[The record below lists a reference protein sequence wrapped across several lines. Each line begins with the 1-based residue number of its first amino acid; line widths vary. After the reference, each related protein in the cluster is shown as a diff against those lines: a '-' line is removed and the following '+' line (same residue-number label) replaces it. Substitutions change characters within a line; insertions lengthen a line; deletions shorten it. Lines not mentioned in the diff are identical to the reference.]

1 MKILLES
8 PIYTTE
14 AALQAAKFGVDRLEL
29 CSSFHEGGETPG
41 AGMLAYL
48 KAHLQIPVFVM
59 IRPRGGDFVYSDE
72 ELDVMAEE
80 IRIFSSLGA
89 DGFVFGILNRD
100 GSVNSDA
107 CGQLIETASGKPCT
121 FHRAFDVSR
130 NLEESLETII
140 KCGFH
145 RILTSGGKNSVAEGL
160 DQIVRLMKLADDRII
175 IMPGGGMKPELVEP
189 LRKTGWLRE
198 IHASCKEFRSSE
210 SRWHNPDVQLL
221 ADGAEDTGVLT
232 ISRNKVDEYRKV
244 LSSAVDL

>member
-14 AALQAAKFGVDRLEL
+14 AALQAAMFGVDRLEL

-130 NLEESLETII
+130 NLDESLETII

-145 RILTSGGKNSVAEGL
+145 RILTSGGKNSVEEGL
-160 DQIVRLMKLADDRII
+160 EQIVRLLKLAGDRII
-175 IMPGGGMKPELVEP
+175 IMPGGGMKPEQVEP
-189 LRKTGWLRE
+189 LRKTGLLRE
-198 IHASCKEFRSSE
+198 IHASCKKFRQSE
-210 SRWHNPDVQLL
+210 SRWQNPDVQLL
-221 ADGAEDTGVLT
+221 ADESEGAGVLT

-244 LSSAVDL
+244 LSLTAGL